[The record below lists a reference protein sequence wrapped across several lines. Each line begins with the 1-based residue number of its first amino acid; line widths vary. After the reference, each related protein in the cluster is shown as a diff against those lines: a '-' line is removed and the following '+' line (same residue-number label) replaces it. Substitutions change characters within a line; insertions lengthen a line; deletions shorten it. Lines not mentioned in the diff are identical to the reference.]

1 MSSTHASIRPRY
13 RCPSTRS
20 TRSRPCTRAH
30 KWALGP
36 CVHTIFVSAG
46 QSTALFSLLS
56 SCFKMA
62 SDRAK
67 WSNYVH
73 SHISG
78 TQSVNTTP
86 FCASTQA
93 LVPNHQVWIS
103 PLVILTEDTLL
114 WDLKE
119 RYGPLDGEDVSV
131 DGLDILVLINS
142 LILINS
148 FN

>member
-1 MSSTHASIRPRY
+1 MYTVIY
-13 RCPSTRS
+13 R
-20 TRSRPCTRAH
+20 
-30 KWALGP
+30 AL
-36 CVHTIFVSAG
+36 
-46 QSTALFSLLS
+46 
-56 SCFKMA
+56 K
-62 SDRAK
+62 
-67 WSNYVH
+67 
-73 SHISG
+73 
-78 TQSVNTTP
+78 VNTTP

-148 FN
+148 FK